1 MSIQLQTPDYIV
13 IYVSDMQRSVA
24 FYRDTLGMS
33 LKFASPGWSE
43 FVTGSTALALHK
55 SLNMPQD
62 AASPSTKP
70 EGLPMA
76 GQANIAFVVD
86 DLQAIYETLKAQD
99 VYFSVPPQKQPT
111 GRTLAVL
118 HDPDGFGITLQQR

>member
-1 MSIQLQTPDYIV
+1 MSIHLQTPDYIV

-33 LKFASPGWSE
+33 LKFTSPGWSE
-43 FVTGSTALALHK
+43 FAIGSTALALHR
-55 SLNMPQD
+55 SLNTAQEG
-62 AASPSTKP
+62 ASHTARP
-70 EGLPMA
+70 EGLPVA
-76 GQANIAFVVD
+76 GQANLAFVVD
-86 DLQAIYETLKAQD
+86 DLQSMYENLKGQD